1 MIAMEALKE
10 GMKIREI
17 RPAVLCDRLGIKS
30 NVLSERF
37 KQKNVSVTKLN
48 EMLRLMDYKNV
59 VVPRDSRVPEGGFEI
74 ECDMAIVESVPRVK
88 DTTVCLLKTRWNSLK
103 LRALPRKISNWTL
116 VPARKW
122 TDRCSMKSC
131 PC

>member
-10 GMKIREI
+10 VMKIREI

-48 EMLRLMDYKNV
+48 EMLRLMDYKIV
-59 VVPRDSRVPEGGFEI
+59 FPVTAGCRKVGSR
-74 ECDMAIVESVPRVK
+74 
-88 DTTVCLLKTRWNSLK
+88 
-103 LRALPRKISNWTL
+103 SNEM
-116 VPARKW
+116 
-122 TDRCSMKSC
+122 DRT
-131 PC
+131 